1 MFVLGHLGVGA
12 TLVQPWSR
20 GLRRR
25 WIFLGTLAP
34 DIFDKPLYYVLSF
47 ATGRSGADLGLI
59 SGTRTIAHTA
69 IVLLVVA
76 SLAAWRRSRV
86 LAAVT
91 IGAATHLFL
100 DNLGDLFAEPK
111 LPGQRTVD
119 VLLFPLLGA
128 QFPDIP
134 FGGPSVHLLS
144 LLHPYTIGGE
154 IAGALLLGWMAWK
167 RAHRRAVSWKVR

>member
-12 TLVQPWSR
+12 TLVQPWSA

-34 DIFDKPLYYVLSF
+34 DLIDKPLYYGLSF
-47 ATGRSGADLGLI
+47 STGRSGADLGLV
-59 SGTRTIAHTA
+59 SGTRTFGHTA
-69 IVLLVVA
+69 IVLLVIA
-76 SLAAWRRSRV
+76 GLAAWRRSRV

-91 IGAATHLFL
+91 LGAATHLFL

-111 LPGQRTVD
+111 LPGERTVD

-128 QFPDIP
+128 RFPDLP
-134 FGGPSVHLLS
+134 FTGPGGHLL
-144 LLHPYTIGGE
+144 LLLQPYTIGGE
-154 IAGALLLGWMAWK
+154 IVGALLLGWMAWK
-167 RAHRRAVSWKVR
+167 HAHRRAVPWKAR